1 MDFSHYGVER
11 RYSQCLRKRRKFT
24 LNYGMGPNKL
34 ANDLGIS
41 LPEALEKIAAYK
53 KTYPAVSKFYEEAVR
68 VARQTGYAFTLL
80 GRRRNL
86 PGIASSR
93 NDERARAERQAINC
107 EIQGSAAD
115 VVKMAQIMLDRAKLD
130 ERYGFFSLLNVHDE
144 LVFEGPE
151 ETLEPAMAE
160 IKDWMEHCFFI
171 DLDVPLTVAAGKG
184 NDWYTAK

>member
-1 MDFSHYGVER
+1 
-11 RYSQCLRKRRKFT
+11 
-24 LNYGMGPNKL
+24 MGPNKL

-41 LPEALEKIAAYK
+41 LPEAIAKVAAYK
-53 KTYPAVSKFYEEAVR
+53 QTYPAVSKFYEEAVR
-68 VARQTGYAFTLL
+68 IARRTGYAFTIL

-93 NDERARAERQAINC
+93 NDERARAERQAINV

-115 VVKMAQIMLDRAKLD
+115 VVKMAQIRLDQACLD
-130 ERYGFFSLLNVHDE
+130 QRYGFFPLLNVHDE

-151 ETLEPAMAE
+151 EPIEPAMRD
-160 IKDWMEHCFFI
+160 IKDWMEHSFFI

-184 NDWYTAK
+184 DDWHHAK